1 MIALARIR
9 REESIE
15 LIAAMTPYLA
25 EVAPSVPLAVEEM
38 AMRYLRD
45 AGRIAYW
52 IVFKGRKAGF
62 ALVHIHPCGQ
72 RELAEYTVFPSF
84 RRQGLGRGAARSVFT
99 QHPGRWRFGVASG
112 SAMADGF
119 WQTCLSGMRGVAN
132 LRRCSPI
139 TPHQGYSYAFDF
151 EKETDMSL
159 PLWFDASLCLVGGV
173 WQPAKS
179 GATLPLV
186 NPSDGSEICRIARGG
201 ADDVDAAVAAAEAAL
216 NGDWGRMTA
225 TERGRILTRLGQ
237 LVLERVEDLA
247 VIEAADV
254 GKPLTQARADAV
266 ALARYC
272 EFYGG
277 AADKVMGET
286 IPYLDGYT
294 VYTLREPHGVTGH
307 IVPWNYPMQIIG
319 RSVGAALA
327 MGNACVLK
335 PAEEAC
341 LTALA
346 FADLAIQAGLPAG
359 ALNVVPGLG
368 AEAGAA
374 LSGHPGVHH
383 ISFTGSV
390 ATGALVQQAAGR
402 NVVPVTLELG
412 GKSPQLVFDDADLDA
427 ALPFLVNAGCQNAG
441 QTCSASS
448 RILAQRG
455 VYEEVKARM
464 SAAYADLTVGPAME
478 DLRVGPL
485 ISARQKEIVT
495 GFLAKGADLTIA
507 AQGRIV
513 DHAPETGAYVRPTL
527 FADVPP
533 DHALARDEIFGPVQ
547 VLIPFDTEDEAV
559 EIANSTDYG
568 LVASI
573 WCRDGARQM
582 RLAKR
587 LRAGQVFINNYGAG
601 GGVELPFGG
610 VGKSGHGREKG
621 FEALYGFSQ
630 LKTVAARHG

>member
-1 MIALARIR
+1 MTQNIWFDPTLC
-9 REESIE
+9 
-15 LIAAMTPYLA
+15 LI
-25 EVAPSVPLAVEEM
+25 
-38 AMRYLRD
+38 
-45 AGRIAYW
+45 G
-52 IVFKGRKAGF
+52 
-62 ALVHIHPCGQ
+62 
-72 RELAEYTVFPSF
+72 
-84 RRQGLGRGAARSVFT
+84 
-99 QHPGRWRFGVASG
+99 GRWSQAAAGDS
-112 SAMADGF
+112 
-119 WQTCLSGMRGVAN
+119 LS
-132 LRRCSPI
+132 LI
-139 TPHQGYSYAFDF
+139 
-151 EKETDMSL
+151 
-159 PLWFDASLCLVGGV
+159 
-173 WQPAKS
+173 
-179 GATLPLV
+179 
-186 NPSDGSEICRIARGG
+186 NPSDGTEICRIARGSE
-201 ADDVDAAVAAAEAAL
+201 ADIDAAVQAARSAL
-216 NGDWGRMTA
+216 NGDWGRKTA
-225 TERGRILTRLGQ
+225 LERGRILTRLGQ
-237 LVLERVEDLA
+237 MVLERVDDLA
-247 VIEAADV
+247 RLEAMDV

-346 FADLAIQAGLPAG
+346 FAHLAQQAGLPAG

-374 LSGHPGVHH
+374 LSGHSGVNH

-427 ALPFLVNAGCQNAG
+427 ALPFLVNAGIQNAG

-448 RILAQRG
+448 RILVQRG
-455 VYEEVKARM
+455 VYEQVRSRM
-464 SAAYADLTVGPAME
+464 SQAYEELTVGPAMR

-485 ISARQKEIVT
+485 ISDRQKQIVR
-495 GFLAKGADLTIA
+495 GFLKTATDLTIA
-507 AQGRIV
+507 AQGQIV
-513 DHAPETGAYVRPTL
+513 EDAPETGAYVRPTL

-533 DHALARDEIFGPVQ
+533 DHQLAQDEIFGPVQ
-547 VLIPFDTEDEAV
+547 VLIPFDTEEQALT
-559 EIANSTDYG
+559 IANSTEYG
-568 LVASI
+568 LVASV
-573 WCRDGARQM
+573 WTRDGARQM
-582 RLAKR
+582 RLAKA
-587 LRAGQVFINNYGAG
+587 LHSGQVFINNYGAG

-630 LKTVAARHG
+630 LKTVAAFHG

>member
-1 MIALARIR
+1 MSN
-9 REESIE
+9 SIWFNPTLC
-15 LIAAMTPYLA
+15 LIGGAW
-25 EVAPSVPLAVEEM
+25 VPSVS
-38 AMRYLRD
+38 
-45 AGRIAYW
+45 
-52 IVFKGRKAGF
+52 
-62 ALVHIHPCGQ
+62 Q
-72 RELAEYTVFPSF
+72 
-84 RRQGLGRGAARSVFT
+84 
-99 QHPGRWRFGVASG
+99 
-112 SAMADGF
+112 
-119 WQTCLSGMRGVAN
+119 QTIPM
-132 LRRCSPI
+132 I
-139 TPHQGYSYAFDF
+139 D
-151 EKETDMSL
+151 
-159 PLWFDASLCLVGGV
+159 
-173 WQPAKS
+173 
-179 GATLPLV
+179 
-186 NPSDGSEICRIARGG
+186 PSDGSEICQIARGTD
-201 ADDVDAAVAAAEAAL
+201 ADIHKAVDAAEAAL
-216 NGDWGRMTA
+216 DGNWGRKTA
-225 TERGRILTRLGQ
+225 LERGRILTRLGQ
-237 LVLERVEDLA
+237 MVLERVDDLA
-247 VIEAADV
+247 KLEAMDV

-346 FADLAIQAGLPAG
+346 FAHLAQQAGLPPG

-374 LSGHPGVHH
+374 LTAHPGVNH

-412 GKSPQLVFDDADLDA
+412 GKSPQLVFDDADLDT
-427 ALPFLVNAGCQNAG
+427 ALPFLVNAGIQNAG

-448 RILAQRG
+448 RILVQRR

-464 SAAYADLTVGPAME
+464 AEAYSELTVGPAQE

-485 ISARQKEIVT
+485 ISIRQKEIVT
-495 GFLAKGADLTIA
+495 EFLAKGADLSVA
-507 AQGRIV
+507 GRGRII
-513 DHAPETGAYVRPTL
+513 DHAPDDGAYVQPTL

-533 DHALARDEIFGPVQ
+533 DHILAQDEIFGPVQ
-547 VLIPFDTEDEAV
+547 VLIPFETEEEAIQ
-559 EIANSTDYG
+559 IANATEYG
-568 LVASI
+568 LVASV
-573 WCRDGARQM
+573 WTRDGARQM

-587 LRAGQVFINNYGAG
+587 LRSGQVFINNYGAG

-630 LKTVAARHG
+630 VKTVAAYHG

>member
-1 MIALARIR
+1 MTQKIWFDPTLC
-9 REESIE
+9 
-15 LIAAMTPYLA
+15 LI
-25 EVAPSVPLAVEEM
+25 
-38 AMRYLRD
+38 
-45 AGRIAYW
+45 G
-52 IVFKGRKAGF
+52 
-62 ALVHIHPCGQ
+62 
-72 RELAEYTVFPSF
+72 
-84 RRQGLGRGAARSVFT
+84 
-99 QHPGRWRFGVASG
+99 GRWIRAAAG
-112 SAMADGF
+112 D
-119 WQTCLSGMRGVAN
+119 
-132 LRRCSPI
+132 
-139 TPHQGYSYAFDF
+139 
-151 EKETDMSL
+151 SL
-159 PLWFDASLCLVGGV
+159 PLI
-173 WQPAKS
+173 
-179 GATLPLV
+179 
-186 NPSDGSEICRIARGG
+186 NPSDGTEICRIARGSE
-201 ADDVDAAVAAAEAAL
+201 ADIDAAVQAARSAL
-216 NGDWGRMTA
+216 NGDWGRKTA
-225 TERGRILTRLGQ
+225 LERGRILTRLGQ
-237 LVLERVEDLA
+237 LVLERVDDLA
-247 VIEAADV
+247 RLEAKDV

-346 FADLAIQAGLPAG
+346 FAHLAQQAGLPAG

-374 LSGHPGVHH
+374 LSGHSGVNH

-427 ALPFLVNAGCQNAG
+427 ALPFLVNAGIQNAG

-448 RILAQRG
+448 RILVQRG
-455 VYEEVKARM
+455 VYEQVRSRM
-464 SAAYADLTVGPAME
+464 SQAYEELTVGPAMQ

-485 ISARQKEIVT
+485 ISDRQRQIVR
-495 GFLAKGADLTIA
+495 GFLKTATDLTIA
-507 AQGRIV
+507 AQGQIV
-513 DHAPETGAYVRPTL
+513 EDAPEAGAYVRPTL

-533 DHALARDEIFGPVQ
+533 DHHLAQDEIFGPVQ
-547 VLIPFDTEDEAV
+547 VLIPFDTEEQALH
-559 EIANSTDYG
+559 IANSTDYG
-568 LVASI
+568 LVASV
-573 WCRDGARQM
+573 WTRDGARQM
-582 RLAKR
+582 RLAKA
-587 LRAGQVFINNYGAG
+587 LHSGQVFINNYGAG

-630 LKTVAARHG
+630 LKTVAAFHG

>member
-1 MIALARIR
+1 MKSEI
-9 REESIE
+9 
-15 LIAAMTPYLA
+15 
-25 EVAPSVPLAVEEM
+25 
-38 AMRYLRD
+38 
-45 AGRIAYW
+45 
-52 IVFKGRKAGF
+52 
-62 ALVHIHPCGQ
+62 
-72 RELAEYTVFPSF
+72 
-84 RRQGLGRGAARSVFT
+84 
-99 QHPGRWRFGVASG
+99 
-112 SAMADGF
+112 
-119 WQTCLSGMRGVAN
+119 
-132 LRRCSPI
+132 
-139 TPHQGYSYAFDF
+139 
-151 EKETDMSL
+151 
-159 PLWFDASLCLVGGV
+159 WFDPSLCLIGGT
-173 WQPAKS
+173 WKPAAS
-179 GATLPLV
+179 NETLPLI
-186 NPSDGSEICRIARGG
+186 NPSDGTEICRIARGAE
-201 ADDVDAAVAAAEAAL
+201 ADIDAAVQAAQSAL
-216 NGDWGRMTA
+216 GGEWGRMTA
-225 TERGRILTRLGQ
+225 LERGRILTRLGQ
-237 LVLERVEDLA
+237 LVLDRVDDLA
-247 VIEAADV
+247 ALEATDV

-346 FADLAIQAGLPAG
+346 FAQLAVEAGLPSG

-374 LSGHPGVHH
+374 LSSHAGVQH

-412 GKSPQLVFDDADLDA
+412 GKSPQLVFDDANLDA
-427 ALPFLVNAGCQNAG
+427 ALPFLVNAGIQNAG

-448 RILAQRG
+448 RILVQRG
-455 VYEEVKARM
+455 VYEQVKSRM
-464 SAAYADLTVGPAME
+464 ADAYSQLSVGPAQE

-485 ISARQKEIVT
+485 ISDRQKEIVS
-495 GFLAKGADLTIA
+495 GFLAKGADLSVA
-507 AQGRIV
+507 AQGQIV
-513 DHAPETGAYVRPTL
+513 QHAPKNGAYVPPTL
-527 FADVPP
+527 YSEVPAD
-533 DHALARDEIFGPVQ
+533 HILAKDEIFGPVQ
-547 VLIPFDTEDEAV
+547 VLIAFDTEEEAV
-559 EIANSTDYG
+559 QIANSTDYG

-573 WCRDGARQM
+573 WTRDGARQM
-582 RLAKR
+582 RLAKQ
-587 LRAGQVFINNYGAG
+587 LRSGQVFINNYGAG
-601 GGVELPFGG
+601 GGIELPFGG

-630 LKTVAARHG
+630 LKTVAAWHG